1 MQHKGLA
8 AQHGA
13 HLLIWETRAL
23 FQPRPVYI
31 HLIDPLDG
39 ALARTKSDKKLQC
52 LMCQGLGVYLS
63 EGDVGPDK
71 GALVLGPRTLGGRG
85 YFICLLANKMSQAL
99 FQQLALAEF

>member
-1 MQHKGLA
+1 
-8 AQHGA
+8 
-13 HLLIWETRAL
+13 
-23 FQPRPVYI
+23 
-31 HLIDPLDG
+31 
-39 ALARTKSDKKLQC
+39 
-52 LMCQGLGVYLS
+52 MCQGLGVYLS